1 MALGTVDAE
10 REVEK
15 KLSFIE
21 GLLVGVTP
29 LAHLDKHGDNL
40 LELFHNVEKDLRQI
54 AKVLENLTVPAA
66 TAERLHLS
74 MAQVNKNVLR
84 VKGALEPYTANAR
97 IRRIYK
103 KISEIEEFLDDI
115 LEDLELA
122 SALHKLTG
130 QERPGKSWRE
140 AWAGFKSK

>member
-40 LELFHNVEKDLRQI
+40 LELFQNLEKGLTWI
-54 AKVLENLTVPAA
+54 ARMLSNLTVPAA

-74 MAQVNKNVLR
+74 LTQISKNVLR
-84 VKGALEPYTANAR
+84 VKGALEPFMLR
-97 IRRIYK
+97 
-103 KISEIEEFLDDI
+103 
-115 LEDLELA
+115 
-122 SALHKLTG
+122 
-130 QERPGKSWRE
+130 
-140 AWAGFKSK
+140 

>member
-21 GLLVGVTP
+21 GLLAGVTP

-40 LELFHNVEKDLRQI
+40 LELFQNLEKDLTWL
-54 AKVLENLTVPAA
+54 AKMLANLTVPAA

-74 MAQVNKNVLR
+74 LTHISKNVLG
-84 VKGALEPYTANAR
+84 VKDALEPCTAHAR

-103 KISEIEEFLDDI
+103 KISEIEELLDDI
-115 LEDLELA
+115 LEDLGLA
-122 SALHKLTG
+122 SALHKLTS

-140 AWAGFKSK
+140 AWAGSKSK